1 MVYMSVFLCAIYVF
15 LVAHDVECVKLPAA
29 WTKYIENVIKNHD
42 ATRLAKSY
50 QLHLVAAHQA
60 RVLSWVLLYYA
71 HASADRGPCI
81 ITMYMRIP

>member
-60 RVLSWVLLYYA
+60 HVYVLSCLGCYYIMRMRPQIA
-71 HASADRGPCI
+71 DHA
-81 ITMYMRIP
+81 